1 MIKKCLVCNKEFSSR
16 PSANQVYCSHKCHA
30 STRLKTKTV
39 QCTRCGKKF
48 ERQLWW
54 LKRAKTIYCSK
65 ECHDDD
71 QRKGMSPFNFR
82 YRELV
87 RRAKRRNDPEPD
99 FDVYY
104 LDELYKKQNGKCA
117 MTGLDLL
124 VQSRGDRRKIIKS
137 DVKFKKS
144 PYAASVDRID
154 PSRPYCKDNIQL
166 VCMCIN
172 YMKNDFD
179 NNQIIEILESIKT
192 V

>member
-16 PSANQVYCSHKCHA
+16 PSANQVYCSKKCHA
-30 STRLKTKTV
+30 STRLKTKNV
-39 QCTRCGKKF
+39 ECTRCGKKF
-48 ERQLWW
+48 KRQLWW

-65 ECHDDD
+65 ECHDED
-71 QRKGMSPFNFR
+71 QREGMSPFNML
-82 YRELV
+82 YVDLV
-87 RRAKRRNDPEPD
+87 RRGKRRNDPDPD

-104 LDELYKKQNGKCA
+104 LDELYEKQNGKCA
-117 MTGLDLL
+117 ISGLDLI
-124 VQSRGDRRKIIKS
+124 VKSRSDRRRIKRNG
-137 DVKFKKS
+137 KKWKKS

-154 PSRPYCKDNIQL
+154 IDKPYSKDNIQL

-179 NNQIIEILESIKT
+179 NNQIVEILESIKT